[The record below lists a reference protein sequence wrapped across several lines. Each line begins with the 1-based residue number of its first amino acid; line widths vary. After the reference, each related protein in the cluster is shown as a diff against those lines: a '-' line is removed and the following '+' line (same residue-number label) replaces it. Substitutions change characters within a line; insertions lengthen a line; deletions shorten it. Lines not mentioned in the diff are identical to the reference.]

1 MASIPD
7 ATPNLN
13 RKATKSVKRTTPH
26 VEKLNKPSS
35 LQEFHAGDFMTDH
48 NVQRALN
55 EARVVE
61 MAADFRPDSMGLIT
75 ASRRMDGRLYILD
88 GQHRIAAARMAN
100 YDGPIATREFRDLT
114 IQEEAGLFLTLN
126 KMRAVS
132 TIERF
137 KVRVTLGDRIAV
149 NINKILTAYGLHVN
163 FAATNTPNTIS
174 SIVTLEKVYRGAGVR
189 DEGDHA
195 DLVDRTIGTLVKAYG
210 GDTRPVVF
218 SRAMVEGLG
227 IFHATYGKQI
237 DKDRLIEVLSA
248 IPPRQMVTR
257 ARTRRDA
264 MGGTL
269 GENAA
274 ESILAAYNHRRRDK
288 LPELGNADPAAHR
301 IDPTRDP
308 MYVDP
313 AQYAQSELQPQGA

>member
-1 MASIPD
+1 MTST
-7 ATPNLN
+7 TPEISLN
-13 RKATKSVKRTTPH
+13 RKRTKTVKRTTPH
-26 VEKLNKPSS
+26 VEKLNKPST
-35 LQEFHAGDFMTDH
+35 LMELHVGEFMTDH
-48 NVQRALN
+48 HVQRQLN

-75 ASRRMDGRLYILD
+75 ASMRGDGRLYILD
-88 GQHRIAAARMAN
+88 GQHRIAAARRAN
-100 YDGPIATREFRDLT
+100 YDDEVAARVFSDLT

-126 KMRAVS
+126 KTRAVS

-149 NINKILTAYGLHVN
+149 NINKILKMYGLHVN
-163 FAATNTPNTIS
+163 FAAANTPNTIS

-195 DLVDRTIGTLVKAYG
+195 DLVDKTIKTLVRAYG

-218 SRAMVEGLG
+218 SRAMVEGMG
-227 IFHATYGKQI
+227 IFHATYGKRV
-237 DKDRLIEVLSA
+237 DMDRLIETMSA
-248 IPPRQMVTR
+248 VPPRQVASR

-264 MGGTL
+264 MGGAI

-274 ESILAAYNHRRRDK
+274 EIILGIYNHRRKDK
-288 LPELGNADPAAHR
+288 LPEFSKVDPR
-301 IDPTRDP
+301 NN
-308 MYVDP
+308 YVDP
-313 AQYAQSELQPQGA
+313 TKDPLYVDATQYVKDGELQDA